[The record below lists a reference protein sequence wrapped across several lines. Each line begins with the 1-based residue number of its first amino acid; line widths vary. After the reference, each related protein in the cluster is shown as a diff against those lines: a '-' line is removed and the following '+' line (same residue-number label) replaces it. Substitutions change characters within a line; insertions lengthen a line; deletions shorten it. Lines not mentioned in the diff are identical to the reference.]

1 MYKSIKSKPLFRVN
15 FMNKIR
21 NLLGIDRIHRNGIN
35 GSGVNVAVLD
45 TGMYMHNDLSGSLV
59 EFRDFVNGRQSAYDD
74 NSHGTHVCGIIGAS
88 GRMSGGLYKGIA
100 PAAGILPLKV
110 LNHSGTGNPSDII
123 SGIQWI
129 LRNHELW
136 NIRVVNISIGTDSS
150 KCEDE
155 SSLLVKSVDALW
167 DAGLTV
173 ITSAGNNGPGY
184 RSITTPGISR
194 KVITVGT
201 NDIMSHT
208 DEYGR
213 KHTTYSGKGPTF
225 CDISK
230 PDIIAPG
237 SHIVSCYPRA
247 GGYAAKS
254 GTSMSTP
261 IVSGAAALAFS
272 YNKTLT
278 NDQFKSLLC
287 RTADDVGLDRYTQGC
302 GRINIL
308 RLLLSC

>member
-1 MYKSIKSKPLFRVN
+1 
-15 FMNKIR
+15 MNKIR
-21 NLLGIDRIHRNGIN
+21 SLLNIDKIHRNGIT

-45 TGMYMHNDLSGSLV
+45 TGMYLHNDLKDSLTV
-59 EFRDFVNGRQSAYDD
+59 FSDFVNGRSASYDD

-100 PAAGILPLKV
+100 PSAGLVPLKV
-110 LNHSGTGNPSDII
+110 LNQNGTGTPADII
-123 SGIQWI
+123 SGIEWI
-129 LRNHELW
+129 LRNHESW

-155 SSLLVKSVDALW
+155 SSLLVKSVDSLW

-173 ITSAGNNGPGY
+173 VTSAGNNGPGY
-184 RSITTPGISR
+184 RSITMPGISR

-201 NDIMSHT
+201 NDVMSHI
-208 DEYGR
+208 DRSGR
-213 KHTTYSGKGPTF
+213 RHTTYSGKGPTP

-237 SHIVSCYPRA
+237 NRIVSCYPRF
-247 GGYAAKS
+247 GGYTAKS

-272 YNKTLT
+272 YNKSLT

-287 RTADDVGLDRYTQGC
+287 RTADDIGLDRYTQGC

-308 RLLLSC
+308 SLLLSC

>member
-1 MYKSIKSKPLFRVN
+1 
-15 FMNKIR
+15 MNKIR
-21 NLLGIDRIHRNGIN
+21 NLLGIDKIHRQGIAGAGIN
-35 GSGVNVAVLD
+35 IAILD
-45 TGMYMHNDLSGSLV
+45 TGMYRHSDLNGSFL
-59 EFRDFVNGRQSAYDD
+59 EFHDFVNGRSEAYDD

-88 GRMSGGLYKGIA
+88 GQMSGGLYKGIA
-100 PAAGILPLKV
+100 PLAGLIPLKV
-110 LNHSGTGNPSDII
+110 LYQNGTGDSADIIRGIWWILENHSRLDIRI
-123 SGIQWI
+123 
-129 LRNHELW
+129 
-136 NIRVVNISIGTDSS
+136 VNISIGTDST

-155 SSLLVKSVDALW
+155 SSLLVKAVNSLW

-208 DEYGR
+208 DGAGR
-213 KHTTYSGKGPTF
+213 RHNTYSGKGPTF
-225 CDISK
+225 CDVSK

-237 SHIVSCYPRA
+237 NHIVSCYPRF

-261 IVSGAAALAFS
+261 IVSGAAALVFS

-278 NDQFKSLLC
+278 NEEFKSLLC
-287 RTADDVGLDRYTQGC
+287 VTADDVGLDRYTQGC
-302 GRINIL
+302 GRINVL
-308 RLLLSC
+308 KLLHSC

>member
-1 MYKSIKSKPLFRVN
+1 
-15 FMNKIR
+15 MNRIR
-21 NLLGIDRIHRNGIN
+21 KLLNIDRIHKNGIT
-35 GSGVNVAVLD
+35 GAGVNVAVLD
-45 TGMYMHNDLSGSLV
+45 TGMYMHNDLRENLI
-59 EFRDFVNGRQSAYDD
+59 EFRDFVNKRPDAYDD

-100 PAAGILPLKV
+100 PSAGLVPLKV
-110 LNHSGTGNPSDII
+110 LGQNGTGAPSDII
-123 SGIQWI
+123 SGIEWI
-129 LRNHELW
+129 LRNHESW
-136 NIRVVNISIGTDSS
+136 NIRVVNISIGTGSS

-201 NDIMSHT
+201 NDVMSHI
-208 DEYGR
+208 DESGR
-213 KHTTYSGKGPTF
+213 RHTTYSGKGPTF

-237 SHIVSCYPRA
+237 SSIVSCYPRL

-272 YNKTLT
+272 YNKSLT
-278 NDQFKSLLC
+278 NNQFKSLLC
-287 RTADDVGLDRYTQGC
+287 RTADDIGLDRYTQGC

-308 RLLLSC
+308 SLLLSC

>member
-1 MYKSIKSKPLFRVN
+1 MNRPIKVSV
-15 FMNKIR
+15 MNKIR
-21 NLLGIDRIHRNGIN
+21 TLLHIDKIHRNGIS
-35 GSGVNVAVLD
+35 GAGVNVAVLD
-45 TGMYMHNDLSGSLV
+45 TGMYPHDDLRGGLSA
-59 EFRDFVNGRQSAYDD
+59 FRDFVNGRPDAYDD

-100 PAAGILPLKV
+100 PAAGLVPLKV
-110 LNHSGTGNPSDII
+110 LNQNGTGDSSGII
-123 SGIQWI
+123 AGIQWI
-129 LRNHELW
+129 RDNHQRL

-150 KCEDE
+150 RCEDE
-155 SSLLVKSVDALW
+155 SSLLVKAVDSLW

-201 NDIMSHT
+201 NDIMSHI
-208 DEYGR
+208 DEFGR
-213 KHTTYSGKGPTF
+213 RHNTYSGKGPTF

-230 PDIIAPG
+230 PDVIAPG
-237 SHIVSCYPRA
+237 SHIVSCYPRLGA
-247 GGYAAKS
+247 YAAKS

-261 IVSGAAALAFS
+261 IVAGAAALVFS
-272 YNKTLT
+272 YNRSLT
-278 NDQFKSLLC
+278 NDEFKSLLC

-308 RLLLSC
+308 KLLLGC

>member
-1 MYKSIKSKPLFRVN
+1 
-15 FMNKIR
+15 MNKIR
-21 NLLGIDRIHRNGIN
+21 NLLAIDRIHRSGIT
-35 GSGVNVAVLD
+35 GRGINVAVLD
-45 TGMYMHNDLSGSLV
+45 TGMYMHNDLQNSLT
-59 EFRDFVNGRQSAYDD
+59 EFHDFVNGRADAYDD

-100 PAAGILPLKV
+100 PSAGLVPLKV
-110 LNHSGTGNPSDII
+110 LNQYGTGSSSDII
-123 SGIQWI
+123 SGIEWI
-129 LRNHELW
+129 LKNHESL
-136 NIRVVNISIGTDSS
+136 NIRIVNISIGTNSS

-155 SSLLVKSVDALW
+155 SSLLVKAVDSLW

-201 NDIMSHT
+201 NDIMSHI
-208 DEYGR
+208 DESGR
-213 KHTTYSGKGPTF
+213 RHTTYSGKGPTF
-225 CDISK
+225 CDLSK

-237 SHIVSCYPRA
+237 SRIVSCYPRPD
-247 GGYAAKS
+247 GYAAKS

-278 NDQFKSLLC
+278 NNQFKSLLC
-287 RTADDVGLDRYTQGC
+287 RTADDIGLDRYTQGC

-308 RLLLSC
+308 SLLLSC